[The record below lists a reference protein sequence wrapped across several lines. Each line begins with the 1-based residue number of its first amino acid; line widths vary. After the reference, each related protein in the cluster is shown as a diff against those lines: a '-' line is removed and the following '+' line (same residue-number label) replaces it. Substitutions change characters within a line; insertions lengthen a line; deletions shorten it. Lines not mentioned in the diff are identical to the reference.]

1 MAGVRVKTCV
11 VCPQVT
17 LVLVQSPKKLVPP
30 MPTCT
35 GVTKTGAP
43 CKKNAVTRADHG
55 LCSLHHHMSMR
66 APDWTYH
73 TGPPCIAT
81 TKKGEPC
88 RSSVHI
94 GLEVCRRHAGMFQT
108 IMEERERARIAAQR
122 AQRAAKT
129 IQCMWR
135 EAISNPEYN
144 VCKRRLMNEFNSM

>member
-1 MAGVRVKTCV
+1 MARVCV
-11 VCPQVT
+11 KNVCCIPPSYPF
-17 LVLVQSPKKLVPP
+17 VLVQSHKKLVPP
-30 MPTCT
+30 MPACT

-94 GLEVCRRHAGMFQT
+94 GLEVCRR
-108 IMEERERARIAAQR
+108 ERARRAARR